1 MNAEK
6 LIRVA
11 KGEKPADLVIR
22 NANVVNV
29 FNDEIKKMDI
39 AIYAGRIAG
48 MGNGYKGEKEID
60 VKGAYVTPAFI
71 DGHVHIESSMC
82 LPKEF
87 AKAVVP
93 EGTVTV
99 IADPHEISNVFGLH
113 GISFMREACKNLHL
127 QVDMMLPSC
136 VPATNSETSGF
147 ELTSYDLSLLMDA
160 PRILV
165 VAEMI
170 KFPGVLN
177 CD

>member
-11 KGEKPADLVIR
+11 KGEEPADLVIR

-39 AIYAGRIAG
+39 AIYEGRIAG
-48 MGNGYKGEKEID
+48 MGDDYKGLKEID
-60 VKGAYVTPAFI
+60 VNGAYVTPAFI

-99 IADPHEISNVFGLH
+99 IADPQIGRAHV
-113 GISFMREACKNLHL
+113 
-127 QVDMMLPSC
+127 
-136 VPATNSETSGF
+136 
-147 ELTSYDLSLLMDA
+147 
-160 PRILV
+160 
-165 VAEMI
+165 
-170 KFPGVLN
+170 
-177 CD
+177 